1 MSKVAFVVLC
11 SLAAAMAMP
20 PKLGR
25 VMGGEIAE
33 VGQFPFAASL
43 QFDGHHYCGVTILD
57 EYTVITV
64 ANCVL
69 PNYPTRLKVVTGL
82 NKISAG
88 GEVHNIRTVLTHGR
102 FAASLQYDIAL
113 LKLVTPITF
122 NELAQP
128 VKLPT
133 GTTGSNAD
141 VTMSGW
147 GSTVYPG
154 NVVDDLRYIDLKTM
168 DYEKCNNRQSF
179 QVFFNQICT
188 LTKAGEGLC
197 SGDAGA
203 PLTSPDGTL
212 VGIASWG
219 TMCAVGDPDV
229 YTSIYHFLDWIETN
243 RV

>member
-1 MSKVAFVVLC
+1 MGKVAFVVLC
-11 SLAAAMAMP
+11 SLAAAMALP
-20 PKLGR
+20 AKVGR
-25 VMGGEIAE
+25 IMGGDVAAP
-33 VGQFPFAASL
+33 GQFPFSASM
-43 QFDGHHYCGVTILD
+43 QFDGYHYCSATILD

-69 PNYPTRLKVVTGL
+69 TSFPTTMRVITGM
-82 NKISAG
+82 NRITTG
-88 GEVHNIRTVLTHGR
+88 GEVHEVKTVVAHGR

-113 LKLVTPITF
+113 LKLATPITF

-133 GTTGSNAD
+133 ATTGSNED
-141 VTMSGW
+141 VTLTGW
-147 GSTVYPG
+147 GSTEYPG
-154 NVVDDLRYIDLKTM
+154 NIVDDLRYIDLKTM
-168 DYEKCNNRQSF
+168 DYQKCNNRQSF

-188 LTKAGEGLC
+188 LTKSGEGLC
-197 SGDAGA
+197 QGDAGA
-203 PLTSPDGTL
+203 PLVAKDGSL

-229 YTSIYHFLDWIETN
+229 YTSIYHFLDWIEEN